1 MEKKKKKHGFP
12 SAYTVL
18 FIVIIFA
25 AVLTYVIPAGQYS
38 TLAFNTDSGKFEV
51 TKPSGTVIE
60 MPATQATL
68 DKLHVNASLE
78 KFKDGTIYKP
88 MAVRGTYVKM
98 HQNGQGLKALIL
110 APIDGVYDVVDIIL
124 FIFMIGGTVGILNF
138 MGAFNAGITELARV
152 SKGRE
157 EIIVAVVTFLIAL
170 GGTTF
175 GMAEETIAF
184 YPILIPIFLKS
195 GYDAM
200 VGIAAIY
207 AGSSIGCMFSTVNP
221 FSVVIASNAA
231 GINFNAGLSFRL
243 IGLIIGTVLT
253 AAFIIRYAKRVKAD
267 PEYSI
272 IYEDKRHIEDKFNIH
287 DENAEEAPKLSLR
300 YKVVLTMFF
309 ATFVIMIIGVSKLGW
324 WFGEMAALFM
334 CSAILIGIVGG
345 LTEKDISRE
354 FISGASDLVGVALV
368 CGLARAVNILLENGK
383 ISDTLLH
390 TMSGWVS
397 GMNPVLFI
405 VVMMLVFIILGFF
418 INSSSGLAVLSIPIM
433 APLADAVGLP
443 RELVIS
449 AYIYGLGLIGLIT
462 PTGLILASLEMVDVT
477 YNKWLKFC
485 WPLMVIWTILG
496 MAMLV
501 VEIYI

>member
-1 MEKKKKKHGFP
+1 MSTKPKKKRGFP

-18 FIVIIFA
+18 FIVLILA
-25 AVLTYVIPAGQYS
+25 AVLTYVIPAGEYS
-38 TLAFNTDSGKFEV
+38 TMAYNADSDVFVV
-51 TKPSGTVIE
+51 TNPDGTNVE
-60 MPATQATL
+60 MEPTQDTL
-68 DKLHVNASLE
+68 DKLHINADLN
-78 KFKDGTIYKP
+78 KFLDGTIYKP
-88 MAVRGTYVKM
+88 MAVSGTYVELE
-98 HQNGQGLKALIL
+98 QNGQGLIDFIM
-110 APIDGVYDVVDIIL
+110 APINGVYEVVDIML

-138 MGAFNAGITELARV
+138 MGAFNAGINALAKV

-157 EIIVAVVTFLIAL
+157 QIIIIVVTFLIAL

-184 YPILIPIFLKS
+184 YPILIPIFLAS

-231 GINFNAGLSFRL
+231 GVNFDSGLWVRAV
-243 IGLIIGTVLT
+243 GLVIGTIITVVY
-253 AAFIIRYAKRVKAD
+253 IIRYARKVKAD
-267 PEYSI
+267 PTASI
-272 IYEDKRHIEDKFNIH
+272 IYEDKEHIDKKF
-287 DENAEEAPKLSLR
+287 EALTQAEAPTLTLR
-300 YKVVLTMFF
+300 FKIVLILF
-309 ATFVIMIIGVSKLGW
+309 ALTFVVMIYGVSQRDW

-334 CSAILIGIVGG
+334 ISGILLGIIGG
-345 LTEKDISRE
+345 LSEKEIARE
-354 FISGASDLVGVALV
+354 FIAGASDLVGVALV
-368 CGLARAVNILLENGK
+368 CGVARAVNILLESGK
-383 ISDTLLH
+383 ISDTLLY
-390 TMSGWVS
+390 TMSGWVE
-397 GMNPVLFI
+397 GMSPILFI
-405 VVMMLVFIILGFF
+405 IVMMLVFIILGFF

-443 RELVIS
+443 REVVIS

-485 WPLMVIWTILG
+485 MPLMVIWGVFGII
-496 MAMLV
+496 MLLV
-501 VEIYI
+501 QIYI